1 MRHYGGAPPRRVS
14 MAVAPE
20 CEVECVKWM
29 SSFGRKLKPSFLLA
43 AMATTFEGVV
53 LSVGGVI

>member
-1 MRHYGGAPPRRVS
+1 

-29 SSFGRKLKPSFLLA
+29 SSFRRKLKPSFLLA